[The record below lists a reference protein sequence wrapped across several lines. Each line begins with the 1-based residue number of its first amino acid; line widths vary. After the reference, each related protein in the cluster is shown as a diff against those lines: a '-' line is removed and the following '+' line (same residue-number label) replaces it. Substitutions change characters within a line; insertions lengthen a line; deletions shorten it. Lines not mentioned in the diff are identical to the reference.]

1 MKSVI
6 SRVGRAS
13 VASFAMVILMPISSS
28 AQIPGEIQGT
38 TVLTT
43 EQEQQLDRSIDRGLS
58 WLATQQLPDGSF
70 PSIDLGQPGV
80 TALCEMAFMA
90 QGKKVGEGRFGKQ
103 LQRSID
109 YILTQQKPNGLIS
122 LRGPDGSPIS
132 RMVSHQIG
140 AFSAYNHAISSL
152 VLSENYGQLDVE
164 QTPLATNAIELAL
177 KASLEMQA
185 WKKTDPKEQGGWRYI
200 NRAGNGDSDLSITGW
215 QLMFLRSSKNAG
227 FDVPSECIDDAVKY
241 IKACYSDQH
250 ATFHYMSHGG
260 REYQTR
266 GMAGAGI
273 LAMAHAGRHNS
284 PAAIKAGDWIL
295 EHPFDRYNLHLNDK
309 DRYHC
314 GLLQAC
320 QAMYQ
325 LGGRHWK
332 EFYPHTVKTILDNQ
346 LPDGS
351 WPAERHPRDGRFGSA
366 YTTALCILSLSAGNE
381 MLPIFQR

>member
-1 MKSVI
+1 MKPFMNRSGGGFV
-6 SRVGRAS
+6 
-13 VASFAMVILMPISSS
+13 PIALLVLIPMSSS
-28 AQIPGEIQGT
+28 AQIPSIS
-38 TVLTT
+38 VLDT
-43 EQEQQLDRSIDRGLS
+43 EQREQLDRSVDRGLL
-58 WLATQQLPDGSF
+58 WLARQQRPDGSF

-90 QGKKVGEGRFGKQ
+90 QGEKVGEGRFGAK

-109 YILTQQKPNGLIS
+109 YILAQQKPNGLIS
-122 LRGPDGSPIS
+122 LRAPDESPIS
-132 RMVSHQIG
+132 RSVSYRIG
-140 AFSAYNHAISSL
+140 SFAAYNHAISAL
-152 VLSENYGQLDVE
+152 VLSENYGQLDAD
-164 QTPLATNAIELAL
+164 QSPLATTAVQLAL

-185 WKKTDPKEQGGWRYI
+185 WKKADPKEQGGWRYI
-200 NRAGNGDSDLSITGW
+200 NKAKDGDSDLSITGW

-227 FDVPSECIDDAVKY
+227 FDVPSESIDDAVKY
-241 IKACYSDQH
+241 INACYSDRH
-250 ATFHYMSHGG
+250 ATFRYMNHGG
-260 REYQTR
+260 KEYHTR

-273 LAMAHAGRHNS
+273 LAMAHAGRHHS
-284 PAAIKAGDWIL
+284 SAAIKAGDWIL
-295 EHPFDRYNLHLNDK
+295 EHPFDRYNVHLNDK
-309 DRYHC
+309 DRYHY

-325 LGGRHWK
+325 LGGHHWQ
-332 EFYPHTVKTILDNQ
+332 EFYPRTVKTILDHQ